1 MKVILQQDVK
11 GSGKKG
17 DVINVSD
24 GYARNYLLPKGLAQP
39 ADVAN
44 MNEHKQQKKTQAYR
58 AQQQREAAEET
69 AQKLNGQTVR
79 IEAKCGTKGKLFG
92 SITSKEIADAM
103 SGLGF
108 TIDKKKIDLK
118 EPIRAL
124 GVVEVQIKLQSGIQA
139 KVNVEVVAQ
148 EA

>member
-39 ADVAN
+39 ADAAN
-44 MNEHKQQKKTQAYR
+44 MNEYNQQKKAQAHR

-79 IEAKCGTKGKLFG
+79 IEAKCGAKGKLFG
-92 SITSKEIADAM
+92 SITSKEIAEAM
-103 SGLGF
+103 GGLGF

-124 GVVEVQIKLQSGIQA
+124 GVVEVQVKLQSGIQA